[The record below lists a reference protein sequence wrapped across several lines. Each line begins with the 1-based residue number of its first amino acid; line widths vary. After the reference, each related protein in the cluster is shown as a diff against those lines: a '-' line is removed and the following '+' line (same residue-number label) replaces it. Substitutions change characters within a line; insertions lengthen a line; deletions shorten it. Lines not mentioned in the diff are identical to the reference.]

1 MEKKSEVDIYASLQ
15 KALGKLA
22 GEEEKGSA
30 EGNKESKPVPKILHK
45 TVDKVMRSFD
55 KTKKE
60 KAKKQEAKKQEAKA
74 PGGADT
80 NPGEA
85 ILSSVSSLAGSASV
99 AGMVLE
105 AGKILEG
112 IAGKNEKKLEDSLE
126 ATNKARDSAI
136 SEAEQILEDMKDTTG
151 EDLKAKQKE
160 LSTMMTSMKKQ
171 KPQGFGTS
179 KMRGMEL
186 QKDLESLTTRF
197 GDTEMSTL
205 RPYNTYEDLVAGKLL
220 LVSLFALKPSIPRR
234 MQHNLM
240 VSKPEINRR
249 EWW

>member
-45 TVDKVMRSFD
+45 TVDKVMRSFE

-60 KAKKQEAKKQEAKA
+60 KAMKQVAKA
-74 PGGADT
+74 SGGADT
-80 NPGEA
+80 NPGKA

-160 LSTMMTSMKKQ
+160 LSAMMTSIKKQ

>member
-45 TVDKVMRSFD
+45 TVDKVMRSLD

-60 KAKKQEAKKQEAKA
+60 KAMKQEAKA

-80 NPGEA
+80 NPGKA
-85 ILSSVSSLAGSASV
+85 ILSSVTSLAGSASV

-160 LSTMMTSMKKQ
+160 LSAMMTSIKKQ

-197 GDTEMSTL
+197 GGTEMDTL
-205 RPYNTYEDLVAGKLL
+205 RPYNTYQDLVAGKLL

>member
-45 TVDKVMRSFD
+45 TVDKVMRSFE

-60 KAKKQEAKKQEAKA
+60 KAALA
-74 PGGADT
+74 
-80 NPGEA
+80 NPGKA

-179 KMRGMEL
+179 KMSGMEL